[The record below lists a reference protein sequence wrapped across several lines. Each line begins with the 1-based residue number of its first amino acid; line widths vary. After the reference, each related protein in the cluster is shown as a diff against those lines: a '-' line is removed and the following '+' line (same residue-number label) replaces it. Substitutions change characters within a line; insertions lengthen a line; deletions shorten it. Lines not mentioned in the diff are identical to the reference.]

1 MYQHFLRK
9 IMKTKTIF
17 GLFHRRIVPFVLV
30 ISICIAS
37 TTIGFAQEIPVP
49 VNLHVV
55 LLKKVFSLSKNLQGK
70 QIKVV
75 IVFTDA
81 SSIVKDEALSGFLAI
96 GIQASACKLP
106 QLAKEAGDADVI
118 YIAPGATAASK
129 FCEDKGILSITG
141 MPSLTESG
149 TTSVAIGIEA
159 GKPKVFI
166 HLTRA
171 KTEKQEFS
179 SDLFKVARVFR

>member
-1 MYQHFLRK
+1 MNTRK
-9 IMKTKTIF
+9 IS
-17 GLFHRRIVPFVLV
+17 GLHFKFLLFVV
-30 ISICIAS
+30 ISLFITSIAP
-37 TTIGFAQEIPVP
+37 GKAQEIPVP

-55 LLKKVFSLSKNLQGK
+55 LLKKVFSLNKNLQGK
-70 QIKVV
+70 QVKVV

-81 SSIVKDEALSGFLAI
+81 SSIIKDEALTGFVAI
-96 GIQASACKLP
+96 GIQATACKLP
-106 QLAKEAGDADVI
+106 QMAREAGDADVI
-118 YIAPGATAASK
+118 YIAPGAGAAQK

-141 MPSLTESG
+141 MPSLTENG

-166 HLTRA
+166 HLPRA
-171 KTEKQEFS
+171 KAEKQEFS

>member
-1 MYQHFLRK
+1 ME
-9 IMKTKTIF
+9 IMNTRIMSGLYFKSLLVLLISLFITSTI
-17 GLFHRRIVPFVLV
+17 P
-30 ISICIAS
+30 SK
-37 TTIGFAQEIPVP
+37 AQEIPVP

-55 LLKKVFSLSKNLQGK
+55 LLKKVFSLNKNLQGK
-70 QIKVV
+70 QVKVV

-81 SSIVKDEALSGFLAI
+81 SSIIKDEALTGFVAI
-96 GIQASACKLP
+96 GIQATACKLP
-106 QLAKEAGDADVI
+106 QMAREASDADVI
-118 YIAPGATAASK
+118 YIAPGAGAAQR

-141 MPSLTESG
+141 MPSLTENG

-166 HLTRA
+166 HITRA
-171 KTEKQEFS
+171 KAEKQEFS

>member
-1 MYQHFLRK
+1 ME
-9 IMKTKTIF
+9 IMNTRIMS
-17 GLFHRRIVPFVLV
+17 GLYFKSLLVLLICLFITSTVP
-30 ISICIAS
+30 SK
-37 TTIGFAQEIPVP
+37 AQEIPVP

-55 LLKKVFSLSKNLQGK
+55 LLKKVFSLNKNLQGK
-70 QIKVV
+70 QVKVV

-81 SSIVKDEALSGFLAI
+81 SSIIKDEALTGFVAI
-96 GIQASACKLP
+96 GIQATACKLP
-106 QLAKEAGDADVI
+106 QMAREAGDADVI
-118 YIAPGATAASK
+118 YIAPGAGAAQR

-141 MPSLTESG
+141 MPSLTENG

-171 KTEKQEFS
+171 KAEKQEFS

>member
-1 MYQHFLRK
+1 MEIMNTRK
-9 IMKTKTIF
+9 TS
-17 GLFHRRIVPFVLV
+17 GLYFKLLLSLVVSLVITSIVP
-30 ISICIAS
+30 
-37 TTIGFAQEIPVP
+37 TRAQEIPVP

-55 LLKKVFSLSKNLQGK
+55 LLKKVFSLNKNLQGK
-70 QIKVV
+70 QVKVV

-81 SSIVKDEALSGFLAI
+81 SSIIKDEALTGFVAI
-96 GIQASACKLP
+96 GIQATACKLP
-106 QLAKEAGDADVI
+106 QMAREAGDADVI
-118 YIAPGATAASK
+118 YIAPGAGAAQK

-141 MPSLTESG
+141 MPSLTENG

-166 HLTRA
+166 HLPRTKA
-171 KTEKQEFS
+171 EKQEFS